1 MLSLPLEGRRR
12 KRRLYTALMWLAFI
26 ATAVSLVRQLVLDPG
41 DVAALAL
48 GATGALVFGAIAVM
62 ALLRRV
68 PLVLIEHLVLWGV
81 AALLIGNLGLRFYAL
96 PAGPEGASAIMTS
109 LLWLPLLFVF
119 SAVAFD
125 GETSLRYSAALFVLI
140 VLVTLPHALAS
151 MAGPLVTDGLG
162 VMLQAYLAY
171 AVMIVGLFFFAD
183 VQQRVA
189 AMEETAR
196 TMRKLANTDAL
207 TGLANRRQAEE
218 QLARELRRAE
228 RYGRVFSLL
237 MLDIDN
243 FKDLNDRFGHQAG
256 DDVLMDLSR
265 RLEAMVRASDTV
277 ARWGGEEFML
287 LAPET
292 QLEDARRLAELVRRH
307 VDDNLLAD
315 RFAVTVSLGVAS
327 YRPSDTVQSLVARSD
342 AALYLAK
349 RGGRNQVRAEIV
361 PAPAT
366 G

>member
-1 MLSLPLEGRRR
+1 MLALPLEGRRR
-12 KRRLYTALMWLAFI
+12 KRNAYATLMWLAFT
-26 ATAVSLVRQLVLDPG
+26 ATVVSLVRHLVLGPV
-41 DVAALAL
+41 DVSAVVL
-48 GATGALVFGAIAVM
+48 GATAALLFGAIAVM
-62 ALLRRV
+62 TLLRWV

-81 AALLIGNLGLRFYAL
+81 AALLLGNLGLRFYAL
-96 PAGPEGASAIMTS
+96 PAGPEAALAIMAS
-109 LLWLPLLFVF
+109 LLWMPLLFVF
-119 SAVAFD
+119 STIAFD

-171 AVMIVGLFFFAD
+171 AIMIVALFFLAD